1 MFGTPDPWEEP
12 DDLPDIHDWKATAV
26 EIDAILQ
33 AQRDEFARRKRME
46 ELATLQTMRN
56 YVAEKTT
63 IYQRREEQLRHMAE
77 EYEQNRILKRQY
89 DREERRRER
98 FERYLTKEREH
109 MLYEDE
115 RSYQLR
121 DYHFEVAR
129 EQQERE
135 DMFNEECDQCE
146 IDRFWGIDMFE
157 KNIRE
162 EEQRLRAFYEQRV
175 YEANRRLVA
184 MGTVKPL
191 KRHEVSLVPLGK
203 LPEDHKFDDDRV
215 RRQAVIK
222 KLKAEEI
229 RSKLKIKLPT
239 VYY

>member
-1 MFGTPDPWEEP
+1 MWGTPDPWEEEDVVP
-12 DDLPDIHDWKATAV
+12 ELQNWKSTAI
-26 EIDAILQ
+26 EIDQVLQ
-33 AQRDEFARRKRME
+33 ERRDEIARRKRNQ
-46 ELATLQTMRN
+46 ELATLQTIKN
-56 YVAEKTT
+56 YVTEKTT

-89 DREERRRER
+89 DREERRRLR
-98 FERYLTKEREH
+98 FLGYLEKEREH
-109 MLYEDE
+109 MMFEDE
-115 RSYQLR
+115 RSYRLR
-121 DYHFEVAR
+121 DYEFELIR

-146 IDRFWGIDMFE
+146 VDRFWGIDAFE
-157 KNIRE
+157 INVRNE
-162 EEQRLRAFYEQRV
+162 ERRLREFYEQRV
-175 YEANRRLVA
+175 YEANRRLA
-184 MGTVKPL
+184 TMGTAKPL
-191 KRHEVSLVPLGK
+191 KRSEVSLVPLGK
-203 LPEDHKFDDDRV
+203 LPEDNKFDDDRV